1 MGSAKQ
7 MLRACSMTSKPA
19 YIVIDTNVLISAG
32 LLPHSKSA
40 QVLSIAVE
48 RFVIAQNDATWHEL
62 ETRIARQKFDRY
74 FEKDGRLKHMI
85 QIAKSIKKFESIA
98 EIKISIDETDNKF
111 IGLAIDSKANI
122 IISGDPDLKK
132 IQCYEGIEI
141 VSPSIFFE
149 RFSQ

>member
-1 MGSAKQ
+1 
-7 MLRACSMTSKPA
+7 MTSKPA

-48 RFVIAQNDATWHEL
+48 RFVIAQNQATWHEL

-74 FEKDGRLKHMI
+74 FEKDGRLRHLI
-85 QIAKSIKKFESIA
+85 QIAKSIKRFEPIS
-98 EIKISIDETDNKF
+98 EIKISKDETDNKF
-111 IGLAIDSKANI
+111 IGLAVDSQASI
-122 IISGDPDLKK
+122 IISGDPDLKE
-132 IQCYEGIEI
+132 IQHYEGIEI